1 MPAPTELAIPSP
13 AAGPAQLACLGRA
26 PLVPGEDAAD
36 YDTLLTQFSAAVRPR
51 DVVEET
57 WVRDVVDL
65 LWEAARLR
73 RLKAAL
79 MTACADQGM
88 QKLLEGLNVRET
100 YALARRWAA
109 RELAAVGQVDAIL
122 AAAGLGMEH
131 VMARTLRQTIA
142 EVTQI
147 DRMIASV
154 EMRRAATMREIS
166 HYREH
171 FAAQLRGAM
180 RAAEKITDAAFEV
193 VAPALAQAEV
203 SEAAECVA

>member
-1 MPAPTELAIPSP
+1 MPAPTDIAIPSP
-13 AAGPAQLACLGRA
+13 AAAPAQLACLGRA

-51 DVVEET
+51 DVVEEA

-193 VAPALAQAEV
+193 VAPALAQAEA

>member
-1 MPAPTELAIPSP
+1 MPAPADIATPS
-13 AAGPAQLACLGRA
+13 AAAAPAQLACLGRA
-26 PLVPGEDAAD
+26 PLMAGEDAAD

-51 DVVEET
+51 DVVEEA
-57 WVRDVVDL
+57 WVRDVVNL
-65 LWEAARLR
+65 LWEATRLR

-100 YALARRWAA
+100 HSLARRWAA

-142 EVTQI
+142 EIAQI
-147 DRMIASV
+147 DRMIASA
-154 EMRRAATMREIS
+154 ETRRAATLREIT
-166 HYREH
+166 HHRER
-171 FAAQLRGAM
+171 FAAKLHGAV
-180 RAAEKITDAAFEV
+180 RAAEKIADADFEV
-193 VAPALAQAEV
+193 VAPPLAQAEA
-203 SEAAECVA
+203 SDAAQCVA